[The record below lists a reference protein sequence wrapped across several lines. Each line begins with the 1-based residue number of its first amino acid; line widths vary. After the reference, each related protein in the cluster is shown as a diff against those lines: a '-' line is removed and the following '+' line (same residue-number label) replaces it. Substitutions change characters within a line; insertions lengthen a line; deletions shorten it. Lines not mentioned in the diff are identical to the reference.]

1 MTGEEELSLDETA
14 IENETLP
21 EVIEEVAESKSDF
34 EGVKITVDETIVKEN
49 QEEEIQEA
57 FIPLEKPQELVRVEI
72 ESPSRQGRLKFS
84 FS

>member
-1 MTGEEELSLDETA
+1 MQVPDLTGEEELSLDETA

-34 EGVKITVDETIVKEN
+34 EGVKIAVEKAAVEEN
-49 QEEEIQEA
+49 LDEEIKDG

-72 ESPSRQGRLKFS
+72 ESPSR
-84 FS
+84 